1 MDVDDVAW
9 LASRFGEKA
18 LSTAHE
24 LALRPDTLI
33 SDLAGLRARYP
44 GRDAALVDVVR
55 GRRRA
60 RGRLRGADDLLLDDA
75 SAQQATAAA
84 VAAHRARRI
93 ARSIPGA
100 VVHDVTCSIGAE
112 MLELTVTPGIGGVI
126 GSDLDPAR
134 AAMAAHNVP
143 AARVAVADA
152 LTPTSTADV
161 VIADPARRDGTGAR
175 KFRLED
181 LRPGLFEL
189 LSVYAGRS
197 LVVKCAP
204 GLDHRMLRDR
214 FGFVGETEV
223 VSVDGGVRE
232 VALWTGDDDRPRRR
246 ATVIRSTGGGFEITD
261 DESDDVPVAPVGRW
275 IVDPDGAVVRAGLV
289 RHYAARH
296 GLWQVDHRIAHL
308 TGDAVPAGE
317 RGWPVLEQM
326 PLTEKNLRRR
336 LVELDCGVLE
346 ILVRGVDIDP
356 DRLRTRLRLRGSRSL
371 ALVVTRIGTA
381 ATVFICGPG
390 ERADASTVPLA

>member
-1 MDVDDVAW
+1 MEVDDVAW

-18 LSTAHE
+18 LSSAQQ
-24 LALRPDTLI
+24 LALRPETMI
-33 SDLAGLRARYP
+33 SDLASLRARYP
-44 GRDAALVDVVR
+44 GRDAVLVDVIR

-60 RGRLRGADDLLLDDA
+60 RGRLRGTDGLLLDDA
-75 SAQQATAAA
+75 SAQQATAAP

-93 ARSIPGA
+93 AAATPGA
-100 VVHDVTCSIGAE
+100 VVHDVTCSVGAE
-112 MLELTVTPGIGGVI
+112 LLELTSAPGIGGVI

-134 AAMAAHNVP
+134 AAMAAHNVTG
-143 AARVAVADA
+143 AAIAVADA

-161 VIADPARRDGTGAR
+161 VIADPARRDASGAR

-214 FGFVGETEV
+214 FGFTGEAEV
-223 VSVDGGVRE
+223 VSLDGGVRE
-232 VALWTGDDDRPRRR
+232 VALWTDGTDRPRRR
-246 ATVIRSTGGGFEITD
+246 ATVIRSAGDGFEITD
-261 DESDDVPVAPVGRW
+261 DEPDDVPVGPVGRW

-289 RHYAARH
+289 RHYGARH
-296 GLWQVDHRIAHL
+296 GLWQLDHRIAHL
-308 TGDAVPAGE
+308 TGDSVPAGE

-326 PLTEKNLRRR
+326 PLSEKALRRR
-336 LVELDCGVLE
+336 LSELDCGVLE
-346 ILVRGVDIDP
+346 IMVRGVDVDP
-356 DRLRTRLRLRGSRSL
+356 DRLRSRLRLRGSRSL
-371 ALVVTRIGTA
+371 ALVVTRIGAA
-381 ATVFICGPG
+381 ATVFVCGPG
-390 ERADASTVPLA
+390 ERAAG

>member
-1 MDVDDVAW
+1 MEVDDVAW

-18 LSTAHE
+18 LSTASD

-33 SDLAGLRARYP
+33 ADLAALRARYP
-44 GRDAALVDVVR
+44 GRDAALVEVVR

-60 RGRLRGADDLLLDDA
+60 RGRLRGADELLLDDA
-75 SAQQATAAA
+75 SAQQATASR

-93 ARSIPGA
+93 AQHTPGA

-112 MLELTVTPGIGGVI
+112 LLELTAIPDLGGVI
-126 GSDLDPAR
+126 GSDLDAGR

-143 AARVAVADA
+143 GAMVAVADA
-152 LTPTSTADV
+152 LTPTSSADV
-161 VIADPARRDGTGAR
+161 VIADPARRDAAGTR
-175 KFRLED
+175 TFRLED

-189 LSVYAGRS
+189 LSVYAGRT

-214 FGFVGETEV
+214 FGFTGETEV

-232 VALWTGDDDRPRRR
+232 VSLWCGEDDRATRR
-246 ATVIRSTGGGFEITD
+246 ATVMRTGGTGFEITD
-261 DESDDVPVAPVGRW
+261 EESDDVGVGPVGRW
-275 IVDPDGAVVRAGLV
+275 IIDPDGAVVRAGLV

-296 GLWQVDHRIAHL
+296 GLWQLDNRIAHL
-308 TGDAVPAGE
+308 TGDAVPVGE
-317 RGWPVLEQM
+317 RGWPVLEQV
-326 PLTEKNLRRR
+326 PFAEKSLRRR
-336 LVELDCGVLE
+336 LAELDCGVLE
-346 ILVRGVDIDP
+346 IMVRGVDVDP

-371 ALVVTRIGTA
+371 ALVVTRVGTR

-390 ERADASTVPLA
+390 ERH

>member
-1 MDVDDVAW
+1 VELDDVAW

-18 LSTAHE
+18 LSTAQE
-24 LALRPDTLI
+24 LPLRPDTLI
-33 SDLAGLRARYP
+33 SDLATLRARYP
-44 GRDAALVDVVR
+44 GRDAALVEVIR

-60 RGRLRGADDLLLDDA
+60 RGRVRRADELLLDDA
-75 SAQQATAAA
+75 SAQQATTALA
-84 VAAHRARRI
+84 AAHRARRI
-93 ARSIPGA
+93 AAATPGA

-112 MLELTVTPGIGGVI
+112 LLELTATSGIGGVI

-143 AARVAVADA
+143 GAAIAVADA

-161 VIADPARRDGTGAR
+161 VIADPARRDSTGAR
-175 KFRLED
+175 KLRLED

-214 FGFVGETEV
+214 FGFTGEVEV

-232 VALWTGDDDRPRRR
+232 VALWSGGAESARRR
-246 ATVIRSTGGGFEITD
+246 ATVIRSGGGGFEVTD
-261 DESDDVPVAPVGRW
+261 AEPDDVPVGPAGRW
-275 IVDPDGAVVRAGLV
+275 IIDPDGAVVRAGLV

-296 GLWQVDHRIAHL
+296 GLWQLDHRIAHL

-326 PLTEKNLRRR
+326 PLSEKALRRR
-336 LVELDCGVLE
+336 LAELDCGVLE
-346 ILVRGVDIDP
+346 ILVRGVDVDP
-356 DRLRTRLRLRGSRSL
+356 DRLRSRLRLRGSRSL

-381 ATVFICGPG
+381 ATVFVCGPG
-390 ERADASTVPLA
+390 ERAAG